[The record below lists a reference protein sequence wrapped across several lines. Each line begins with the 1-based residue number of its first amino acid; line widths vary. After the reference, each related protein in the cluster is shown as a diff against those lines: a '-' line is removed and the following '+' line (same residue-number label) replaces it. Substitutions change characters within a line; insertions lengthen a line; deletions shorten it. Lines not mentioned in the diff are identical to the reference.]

1 MKLKQHVFF
10 FATCFVVNFNV
21 HAGSNNGFI
30 ELSKDLRSYLAN
42 MIETEGIQASTQV
55 EKFDI
60 DQLVKDKSISGVY
73 AYDVCFLNKD
83 ELKLLLYRLYQMDK
97 YPINKEALYFL
108 GTVLTMVLKN
118 KEYVDSPQV
127 DVKNLRLFDTELKR
141 LQTIVNQLK

>member
-1 MKLKQHVFF
+1 V
-10 FATCFVVNFNV
+10 
-21 HAGSNNGFI
+21 I
-30 ELSKDLRSYLAN
+30 E
-42 MIETEGIQASTQV
+42 IEGIQASTQV
-55 EKFDI
+55 EKFDV

-73 AYDVCFLNKD
+73 AYDVCFLSKD

-118 KEYVDSPQV
+118 KEYADSPRV

-141 LQTIVNQLK
+141 LQTIANQLK